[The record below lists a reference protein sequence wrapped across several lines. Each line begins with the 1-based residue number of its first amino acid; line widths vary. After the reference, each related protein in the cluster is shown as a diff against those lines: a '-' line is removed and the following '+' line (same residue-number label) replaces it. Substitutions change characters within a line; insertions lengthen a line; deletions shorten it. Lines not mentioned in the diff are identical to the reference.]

1 MVHRRVRQNNDVEK
15 LRTVTMHPLHGYGR
29 ENWEI
34 LASFNKT
41 IQVTHKGK
49 HLQVTRLVSKLL
61 SLESLCPQS
70 LVLNDP
76 RYQIL
81 AF

>member
-49 HLQVTRLVSKLL
+49 HLQVTRL
-61 SLESLCPQS
+61 ES
-70 LVLNDP
+70 
-76 RYQIL
+76 
-81 AF
+81 